1 MEFDYY
7 SVEELKSIFINGKH
21 TESMTVPYNVE
32 DIKEKRFKKKLL
44 NKNQVFILSTRKI
57 KPVHHFKEKQKVSI
71 QGPFLEDTAQ
81 CFMNFEFMH
90 KGHRMLG
97 YAFQFI

>member
-32 DIKEKRFKKKLL
+32 DIKEKRFK
-44 NKNQVFILSTRKI
+44 R
-57 KPVHHFKEKQKVSI
+57 
-71 QGPFLEDTAQ
+71 
-81 CFMNFEFMH
+81 NF
-90 KGHRMLG
+90 
-97 YAFQFI
+97 